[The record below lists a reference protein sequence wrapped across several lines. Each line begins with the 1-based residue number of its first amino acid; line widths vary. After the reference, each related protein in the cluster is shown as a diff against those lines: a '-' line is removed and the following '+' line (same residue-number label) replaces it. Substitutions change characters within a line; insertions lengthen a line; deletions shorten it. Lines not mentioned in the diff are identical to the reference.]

1 MDILTVFRFLVTAL
15 MLLGINLGIVYIYRR
30 KPPVPERNRVL
41 LIVSPIA
48 GVVSVYIW
56 FVLLSLPYKTPAALL
71 IAVVGGAPIGL
82 QAARVMIRIRE
93 DEMAR

>member
-1 MDILTVFRFLVTAL
+1 MTIVRFLVSAL
-15 MLLGINLGIVYIYRR
+15 ILLGINLGIAYIYLR
-30 KPPVPERNRVL
+30 KPPVPERNRIL
-41 LIVSPIA
+41 LIALPIA
-48 GVVSVYIW
+48 GIVCVYVCFIIW
-56 FVLLSLPYKTPAALL
+56 NLSYRTPAALL